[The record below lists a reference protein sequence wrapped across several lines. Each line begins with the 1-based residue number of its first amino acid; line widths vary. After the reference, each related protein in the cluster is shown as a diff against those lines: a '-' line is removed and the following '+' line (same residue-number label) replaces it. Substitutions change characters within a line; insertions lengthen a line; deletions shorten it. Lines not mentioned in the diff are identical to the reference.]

1 MLVIKANGPV
11 KEIEVLPITLKA
23 RVSQETLVVGASS
36 SLSDLVRK
44 SFRQDQLW
52 HHCQDL
58 VTNKLGLLCL
68 SQALILWLKSR
79 HRK

>member
-44 SFRQDQLW
+44 SSRLDQSW

-58 VTNKLGLLCL
+58 VTSKLGLLCL
-68 SQALILWLKSR
+68 SQDLTQLLKSR